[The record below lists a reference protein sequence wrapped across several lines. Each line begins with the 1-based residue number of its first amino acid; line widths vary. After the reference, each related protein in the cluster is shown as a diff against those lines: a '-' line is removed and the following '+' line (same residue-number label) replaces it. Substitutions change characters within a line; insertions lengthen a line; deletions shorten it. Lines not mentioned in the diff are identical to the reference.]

1 MGKAVIGQD
10 IRQKL
15 MHHSN
20 STASIHFANDSAY
33 DVVKIEGGS
42 SYKDTM
48 RRLSINDESDQD
60 EDNSAAPSSKDR
72 PNKPPRIV
80 LPTRLQDKINY
91 VSSLWPGRL
100 PAPTPEA
107 ESLLWML
114 KALKAATEAYLEQ
127 SIQYV
132 EITNPAL
139 LGSSATYMAS
149 IGSASSALG
158 LEMGRPQFLAAEA
171 AARTHNVRGRC
182 DEWYDFPEGFNEDD
196 TQYRLFVAVGYN
208 RATFSVFLMDEV
220 CDTIFDLRTYHNS
233 SLGSDSTLP
242 REERHAMLKNALE
255 DITRRPYQ
263 SKFNHERIQDVV
275 LFGEATEDR
284 VLRSVLEDI
293 FGSGLDK
300 LDVGGRQNAI
310 DPLFAASRGA
320 ARDSQLWDIGASND
334 PQGCPI

>member
-1 MGKAVIGQD
+1 
-10 IRQKL
+10 
-15 MHHSN
+15 
-20 STASIHFANDSAY
+20 
-33 DVVKIEGGS
+33 
-42 SYKDTM
+42 M
-48 RRLSINDESDQD
+48 RRLSTNDKSYRD
-60 EDNSAAPSSKDR
+60 EGNSAAPSSKH
-72 PNKPPRIV
+72 PPYKVPRFA
-80 LPTRLQDKINY
+80 LSTQLQDTINY
-91 VSSLWPGRL
+91 VAALWPGSL

-127 SIQYV
+127 SIRYV

-149 IGSASSALG
+149 ISSASSALG

-208 RATFSVFLMDEV
+208 RAAFSVFLMDEV

-242 REERHAMLKNALE
+242 REERHIMLKHALE

-263 SKFNHERIQDVV
+263 SRFNHERIQDVV

-284 VLRSVLEDI
+284 VLRSVLEEV

-334 PQGCPI
+334 PKGCPI